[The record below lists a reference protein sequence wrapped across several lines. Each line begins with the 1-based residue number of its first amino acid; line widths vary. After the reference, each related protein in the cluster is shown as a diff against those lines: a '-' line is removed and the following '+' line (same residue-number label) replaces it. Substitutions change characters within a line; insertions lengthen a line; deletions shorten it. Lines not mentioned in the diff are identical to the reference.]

1 MNLPD
6 VLLPKEA
13 ANLLGISYT
22 EVKTRA
28 ESGEI
33 KSIRFFDEPGGLRF
47 LKKDIEKLIE
57 GVS

>member
-1 MNLPD
+1 MNYPD

-13 ANLLGISYT
+13 ANLLGINVHALRQRVY
-22 EVKTRA
+22 EGR
-28 ESGEI
+28 I
-33 KSIRFFDEPGGLRF
+33 KHIRLFPGGLRF